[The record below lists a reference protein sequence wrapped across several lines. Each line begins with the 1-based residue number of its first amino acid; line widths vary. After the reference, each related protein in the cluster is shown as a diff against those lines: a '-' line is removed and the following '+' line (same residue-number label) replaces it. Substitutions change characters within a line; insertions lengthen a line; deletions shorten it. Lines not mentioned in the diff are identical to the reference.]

1 MYLPSWPKSSSLRVF
16 LRRNLDGLNHFQDVV
31 LWRVSEDEQLRDLV
45 ESLEGQLEH
54 ELPRHSTNFSVVER
68 YLIV

>member
-1 MYLPSWPKSSSLRVF
+1 MYLRSWPKSSSFRGF
-16 LRRNLDGLNHFQDVV
+16 LRTNLDGLNHFQDVV
-31 LWRVSEDEQLRDLV
+31 LWRVSEDVQLRDLV

-68 YLIV
+68 Y

>member
-1 MYLPSWPKSSSLRVF
+1 M
-16 LRRNLDGLNHFQDVV
+16 RRNLDGLNHFQDVF
-31 LWRVSEDEQLRDLV
+31 LWRVSEDVQLRDLV